1 MDDKRM
7 PTRAAFPR
15 LTAAMA
21 ALSCAVAVSVTTGGG
36 GAVARSPVE
45 DLVSERTVP
54 GAAELSQD
62 AHGAVRFTTAGVA
75 DVRTGRRILPTD
87 RFRAGSITKTVIA
100 TVVLQLVAEHRLE
113 LDDPVTRHLPADAA
127 AALRRSG
134 PDRPGY
140 GRPRPDGP
148 EHHRPVTVRQ
158 LLGHTSGL
166 FSYTDDSAFFGRV
179 FGAGFAAHRYERHT
193 AGTLLRTALAH
204 PAYAPPGSGYR
215 YSNTDYLLLGMVI
228 RQVTG
233 RSYAAEARHRVIT
246 PLRLTGTSFPGV
258 RTTLPAPHGRAY
270 SPSGPG
276 RDDGVAD
283 VTDLN
288 PSAAGAAGE
297 LVSTLPDLNRFFA
310 ALLGGALLPPAQLR
324 AMRDTTAS
332 GGRYGLGLFPVR
344 LPCRRTV
351 WGHNGEINGSYVQ
364 TLATA
369 DGRRVVSYRVN
380 SDADISRTAEAKLLS
395 TAFCPTRR
403 TGRIG

>member
-1 MDDKRM
+1 M

-75 DVRTGRRILPTD
+75 DVRTGRRILPAD

-100 TVVLQLVAEHRLE
+100 TVVLQLVAEHRLG

-127 AALRRSG
+127 ATLR
-134 PDRPGY
+134 RPGY
-140 GRPRPDGP
+140 ERPGPDGP
-148 EHHRPVTVRQ
+148 EHDGPEGDRPEHDRPVTVRQ

-193 AGTLLRTALAH
+193 ADTLLRTALAH

-215 YSNTDYLLLGMVI
+215 YSNTDYLLLGMVV

-233 RSYAAEARHRVIT
+233 RSYAAEARRRVIT

-276 RDDGVAD
+276 RDDGVTD

-310 ALLGGALLPPAQLR
+310 ALLGGDLLPPAQLR

-380 SDADISRTAEAKLLS
+380 SDADISRAAEAKLLS
-395 TAFCPTRR
+395 TAFCPAHR
-403 TGRIG
+403 TGRID

>member
-1 MDDKRM
+1 M
-7 PTRAAFPR
+7 PTRVAFPR

-62 AHGAVRFTTAGVA
+62 THGAVRFTTAGVA
-75 DVRTGRRILPTD
+75 DVATGRRILPTD
-87 RFRAGSITKTVIA
+87 RFRAGSITKTFIA
-100 TVVLQLVAEHRLE
+100 TVVLQLAAEHRLD
-113 LDDPVTRHLPADAA
+113 LDDPATAHLPAGAA
-127 AALRRSG
+127 AALRHSG
-134 PDRPGY
+134 RD
-140 GRPRPDGP
+140 
-148 EHHRPVTVRQ
+148 RPVTVRQ

-166 FSYTDDSAFFGRV
+166 FSYTDDRAFFRRV

-193 AGTLLRTALAH
+193 AGALLRTALAH
-204 PAYAPPGSGYR
+204 PAYGPPGRLYR

-233 RSYAAEARHRVIT
+233 HSYAAEARRRVIT
-246 PLRLTGTSFPGV
+246 PLRLTGTSFPGL

-276 RDDGVAD
+276 RAGGLAD

-324 AMRDTTAS
+324 AMRDTSAS

-344 LPCRRTV
+344 LPCHRTV

-364 TLATA
+364 SLATA

-380 SDADISRTAEAKLLS
+380 SDARIPRTAEAKLLS
-395 TAFCPTRR
+395 TAFCPTDGTGPADR
-403 TGRIG
+403 TGWTG